1 MLKKKKVIKW
11 YKPKVHSGWSKD
23 LTPRGRRVKA
33 LKAHGKSY
41 LATAR
46 SLMALSNVNSGK
58 KGDKATMVRARADAK
73 YFYRMHK
80 KTGK

>member
-1 MLKKKKVIKW
+1 MKRKVKW

-33 LKAHGKSY
+33 LRAHKGNY
-41 LATAR
+41 LSTAR
-46 SLMALSNVNSGK
+46 SLQALSNVNSGK
-58 KGDKATMVRARADAK
+58 KGDAGTRKAAGADAK
-73 YFYRMHK
+73 YFYEMHR